1 MAGPD
6 DLDQAAFDLLNQLE
20 TVGSGFGSTQEVQVL
35 ALIDYD
41 RANWSRTS
49 RAQVDGVNDGD
60 AAVYCVRKDLLTETS
75 NRSVVLPAGRIF
87 NRADNEVDMSA
98 PATLAGFI
106 DWGLAHFPA
115 ARSALVLW
123 GDPQG
128 YGWKADPA
136 RALGP
141 GQDTRKSGAA
151 DFDADAGAFTIAEL
165 ADTIAA
171 GLPRT
176 TDPAP
181 AAIPLDLLVLD
192 MGQMANLDVA
202 YQFLDVANN
211 LVAWETPVDRTTA
224 AYADLYRGL
233 LNGLRCGSDGVKWT
247 CDGVRNATGAA
258 VATQFVSQ
266 YPPTP
271 GQTLVALALNNTTG
285 AGTRHAHQAG
295 RVRVR
300 LGGQPHARHGRP
312 GRPGH
317 AGRQCP
323 SPVGAAVRAQAA
335 TMADRTF
342 IDLLDFAR
350 RLTGIAALD
359 AISTPADAI
368 VAALST
374 PGNGPVRE
382 ARSSG
387 NADLGGISLFFPATQ
402 RRSGDVQRRRH
413 ERLRLGQS
421 AAVASALRRRRRHR
435 RGHGGGRGG
444 HGGQRG
450 RGRRGAAGLRAA
462 ETMGRIPATLLRA
475 RGRGLCPRRGRHV
488 RPFAGPAHGRDGHAG
503 RRRVQR
509 QRRRDAALLLG
520 PGPGPRQCRAVA
532 GLRQQHARWTNR
544 APRTAT
550 ATAWTGSTMTPM
562 PRASPPRGR
571 ARKRARPSSSACWST
586 TTTIWRTPICS
597 GAAASLECGHGPG
610 DALLCG
616 GAPVPRRRRSPAQR
630 GACGLPVGHRRQP
643 GHGGHGGG
651 PARESAAAGF
661 GPVPQQH
668 RGRGGQRRLHHGH
681 PHAGVDRSPAPG

>member
-1 MAGPD
+1 MVARFWGSDRLLQATADGATESIENFQVREEGIYYAVVRHVDGAGAFTLALTDPVTWTILVYASAEMAGPD

-176 TDPAP
+176 TDPDPAP
-181 AAIPLDLLVLD
+181 VPLDLLVLD

-233 LNGLRCGSDGVKWT
+233 LNGLRCGSDGVQWT

-266 YPPTP
+266 FAPTP
-271 GQTLVALALNNTTG
+271 GQTLVALALNNTTD
-285 AGTRHAHQAG
+285 AGTCGTLTKLAACVSDLAANLMRG
-295 RVRVR
+295 MDD
-300 LGGQPHARHGRP
+300 P
-312 GRPGH
+312 GDLATPDDN
-317 AGRQCP
+317 AQ
-323 SPVGAAVRAQAA
+323 VLLAQQYAQAA

-374 PGNGPVRE
+374 PGNGPVR
-382 ARSSG
+382 AQQRQRGSRG
-387 NADLGGISLFFPATQ
+387 HFALLPGHATC
-402 RRSGDVQRRRH
+402 RSGDVQRRRH

-421 AAVASALRRRRRHR
+421 AAVASALRRQRRHR

-532 GLRQQHARWTNR
+532 GLRQQHAP
-544 APRTAT
+544 AGRTVY
-550 ATAWTGSTMTPM
+550 
-562 PRASPPRGR
+562 RG
-571 ARKRARPSSSACWST
+571 
-586 TTTIWRTPICS
+586 
-597 GAAASLECGHGPG
+597 L
-610 DALLCG
+610 
-616 GAPVPRRRRSPAQR
+616 
-630 GACGLPVGHRRQP
+630 
-643 GHGGHGGG
+643 
-651 PARESAAAGF
+651 
-661 GPVPQQH
+661 
-668 RGRGGQRRLHHGH
+668 
-681 PHAGVDRSPAPG
+681 